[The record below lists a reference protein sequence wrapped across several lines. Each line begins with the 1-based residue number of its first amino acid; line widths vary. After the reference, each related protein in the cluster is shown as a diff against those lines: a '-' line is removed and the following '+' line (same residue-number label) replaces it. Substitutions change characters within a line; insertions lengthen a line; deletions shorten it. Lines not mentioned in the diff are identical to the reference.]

1 MSKVPDGIEDDRLL
15 AALREA
21 LEARRAV
28 PPELI
33 RASESAYTWLNI
45 DTELA
50 QLTYDSSTDRS
61 EAPVLRAETASI
73 RSLTFTS
80 PHLTIELEVTDS
92 ALLGQV
98 IPMQAGTI
106 EVQDRSGESRSVPVD
121 DLGCFSVSPIPAGQF
136 RMRCRAAGGLDVATG
151 WITW

>member
-1 MSKVPDGIEDDRLL
+1 MVPDGIEDDRLL

-33 RASESAYTWLNI
+33 RASENAYTWLNI

-50 QLTYDSSTDRS
+50 QLTYDSSVERS
-61 EAPVLRAETASI
+61 DAPVLRAETASI

-80 PHLTIELEVTDS
+80 PHMTIELEVTDT
-92 ALLGQV
+92 ALIGQI
-98 IPMQAGTI
+98 IPIQPGTI
-106 EVQDRSGESRSVPVD
+106 ELQDRSGEYLTVVID
-121 DLGCFSVSPIPAGQF
+121 DLGCFSISPIPAGQF
-136 RMRCRAAGGLDVATG
+136 RMRSRAADGLDVATG
-151 WITW
+151 WIRL

>member
-1 MSKVPDGIEDDRLL
+1 MVPDGIEDDRLL

-33 RASESAYTWLNI
+33 HASESAYTWLNI

-50 QLTYDSSTDRS
+50 QLTYDSSIDRS
-61 EAPVLRAETASI
+61 DTPVLRAETASI

-80 PHLTIELEVTDS
+80 PHLTIELEVTGS
-92 ALLGQV
+92 SLLGQI
-98 IPMQAGTI
+98 IPIQMGTI
-106 EVQDRSGESRSVPVD
+106 EIQARSGERQSVAID
-121 DLGCFSVSPIPAGQF
+121 DLGCFSISPIPAGQF
-136 RMRCRAAGGLDVATG
+136 RMRSRAADGLDVATG
-151 WITW
+151 WITL

>member
-1 MSKVPDGIEDDRLL
+1 MVPDGIDDDRLL
-15 AALREA
+15 AALCEA

-33 RASESAYTWLNI
+33 HASESAYTWLNI

-61 EAPVLRAETASI
+61 EAPVLRTETASI

-80 PHLTIELEVTDS
+80 PHLTMELEVTDS
-92 ALLGQV
+92 SLLGQV
-98 IPMQAGTI
+98 IPIQPGTI
-106 EVQDRSGESRSVPVD
+106 EIQYRSGEHQTVAID

-136 RMRCRAAGGLDVATG
+136 RMRSRAADGLDVATV
-151 WITW
+151 WITL

>member
-1 MSKVPDGIEDDRLL
+1 MMPDGIEDDLLL

-33 RASESAYTWLNI
+33 HASESAYTWLNI

-50 QLTYDSSTDRS
+50 QLTYDSSIDRAD
-61 EAPVLRAETASI
+61 APVLRAETASI

-80 PHLTIELEVTDS
+80 PHMTIELEVTDT
-92 ALLGQV
+92 ALLGQI
-98 IPMQAGTI
+98 IPIQPGTI
-106 EVQDRSGESRSVPVD
+106 ELQNRSGGCQTAVID
-121 DLGCFSVSPIPAGQF
+121 DLGCFCVSPIPVGQF
-136 RMRCRAAGGLDVATG
+136 RMRSRAADGLDVATG
-151 WITW
+151 WITL

>member
-1 MSKVPDGIEDDRLL
+1 MVPDDIDDDRLL

-28 PPELI
+28 PDELI
-33 RASESAYTWLNI
+33 QASEGAYTWLNI

-61 EAPVLRAETASI
+61 DALVLRAETASI

-80 PHLTIELEVTDS
+80 PHLTIELEVTGS
-92 ALLGQV
+92 ALLGQI
-98 IPMQAGTI
+98 IPVQPGTI
-106 EVQDRSGESRSVPVD
+106 EVQDRSGEHQTVAID
-121 DLGCFSVSPIPAGQF
+121 DLGCFSISPIPAGQF
-136 RMRCRAAGGLDVATG
+136 RMRSRAADGLDVATG
-151 WITW
+151 WITL

>member
-1 MSKVPDGIEDDRLL
+1 MVPDGIQDDRLL

-33 RASESAYTWLNI
+33 HASESAYTWLNI

-61 EAPVLRAETASI
+61 DIPVLRAETASI

-92 ALLGQV
+92 SLLGQV
-98 IPMQAGTI
+98 IPIQPGTMEI
-106 EVQDRSGESRSVPVD
+106 QYRSGELQTVAID
-121 DLGCFSVSPIPAGQF
+121 DLGCFSVSPIPPGQF
-136 RMRCRAAGGLDVATG
+136 RMRSRTADGFDVATG
-151 WITW
+151 WITL